1 MWSTGLFLF
10 LQFHKLAESKVKW
23 IMNKQLHSL
32 QRNIMFKMPTQ
43 QAQKVS
49 VGNAN
54 TESGGHK
61 TIEL

>member
-1 MWSTGLFLF
+1 
-10 LQFHKLAESKVKW
+10 
-23 IMNKQLHSL
+23 MNKQLHSL
-32 QRNIMFKMPTQ
+32 QRNIMFKMRTQ

-49 VGNAN
+49 AGNAS